1 MSLGANLPFFNET
14 TFGLGD
20 EQTTTTGVTGVQV
33 SDSSAAKVL
42 FTKEDTLNSVT
53 ISTSAKIDGIDY
65 DLIIDTAYN
74 GKVLAVI
81 NGDRLATQF
90 TLNLDLSAGTNF
102 QTASAQGFN
111 SVGPTLRRLYQ
122 LGYV

>member
-42 FTKEDTLNSVT
+42 FTKEDTLDSVT
-53 ISTSAKIDGIDY
+53 VSTSAKIDDIDY
-65 DLIIDTAYN
+65 NLIIDTAYN

-90 TLNLDLSAGTNF
+90 TLNLGLSGGTNF

-111 SVGPTLRRLYQ
+111 SVGPTLRRLYH

>member
-90 TLNLDLSAGTNF
+90 TLSAGGII
-102 QTASAQGFN
+102 QTVSAQGNN
-111 SVGPTLRRLYQ
+111 SVGPTLRRLYH

>member
-1 MSLGANLPFFNET
+1 MSLGENLPFFNET

-20 EQTTTTGVTGVQV
+20 EQTTTTGVTGVKV
-33 SDSSAAKVL
+33 SDNSTAKVL

-53 ISTSAKIDGIDY
+53 ISTSAKIDNIDY
-65 DLIIDTAYN
+65 HLDIDSAYN

-90 TLNLDLSAGTNF
+90 TFNTALGNKF
-102 QTASAQGFN
+102 QTLSAQGNN
-111 SVGPTLRRLYQ
+111 SVGPTLRRLYH

>member
-1 MSLGANLPFFNET
+1 MSLGENLPFFNET

-20 EQTTTTGVTGVQV
+20 EQTTTTGVTGVKV
-33 SDSSAAKVL
+33 SDNSTAKVL
-42 FTKEDTLNSVT
+42 FTKEETLNSVT
-53 ISTSAKIDGIDY
+53 ISTSAKIDNIDY
-65 DLIIDTAYN
+65 HLDIDSAYN

-90 TLNLDLSAGTNF
+90 TFNTALGNKF
-102 QTASAQGFN
+102 QTLSAQGNN
-111 SVGPTLRRLYQ
+111 SVGPTLRRLYH

>member
-1 MSLGANLPFFNET
+1 MSLGENLPFFNET

-20 EQTTTTGVTGVQV
+20 EQTTTTGVTGVKV
-33 SDSSAAKVL
+33 SDSSTAKVL

-53 ISTSAKIDGIDY
+53 ISTSAKIDNIDY
-65 DLIIDTAYN
+65 HLDIDSAYN

-90 TLNLDLSAGTNF
+90 TFNTALGNKF
-102 QTASAQGFN
+102 QTLSAQGNN
-111 SVGPTLRRLYQ
+111 SVGPTLRRLYH

>member
-1 MSLGANLPFFNET
+1 MALGDNLAFFNET

-20 EQTTTTGVTGVQV
+20 EQSSVTGVSGMVV
-33 SDSSAAKVL
+33 SNGSSAKVL
-42 FTKEDTLNSVT
+42 FTKEGTINSNT
-53 ISTSAKIDGIDY
+53 ATTSAKIDDVVY
-65 DLIIDTAYN
+65 KLDIDTAYN
-74 GKVLAVI
+74 GKELAVI

-90 TLNLDLSAGTNF
+90 TMNLDLTAGTNF
-102 QTASAQGFN
+102 QTASAQGNN

>member
-1 MSLGANLPFFNET
+1 MALGDNLAFFNET